1 MLGLIFL
8 LTLGC
13 DRAISL
19 SLSWQKVI
27 LSCLWGKRRLFG
39 LTRTWHRVTDFD
51 RVSDIYDATRKAPDD
66 VMSANLAI
74 MEKVLRGY
82 ERILD
87 VGTGTGRYAKPLCDR
102 GLRIVGV
109 DISTS
114 MMAKAREKGLH
125 DLVRGDA
132 HRLPFLD
139 QSFDA
144 AVFVLLLH
152 LVQDWVTVLHEIGR
166 VCRGVV
172 VSTVSREEGMNIR
185 ELYLRL
191 REAYGVPLRKFNE
204 GTEGLRSIIRPTEVY
219 RLMDRIV
226 ESKTDESIAYFADRK
241 SSITWDVPQVIHDQI
256 IGRIRSGHGGRILRQ
271 RRVDEVAVWK
281 AEQFRSFRRSA

>member
-1 MLGLIFL
+1 M
-8 LTLGC
+8 
-13 DRAISL
+13 
-19 SLSWQKVI
+19 
-27 LSCLWGKRRLFG
+27 
-39 LTRTWHRVTDFD
+39 TDFD

-66 VMSANLAI
+66 VMSATLAT
-74 MEKVLRGY
+74 MEKVLSGY
-82 ERILD
+82 ESILD
-87 VGTGTGRYAKPLCDR
+87 VGTGTGRFAKPLSDR
-102 GLRIVGV
+102 GLPIVGV

-114 MMAKAREKGLH
+114 MMAKARIKGLH

-132 HRLPFLD
+132 HNLPFRD

-144 AVFVLLLH
+144 AVFVLVLH

-172 VSTVSREEGMNIR
+172 VSTVGTEEGLNIR

-191 REAYGVPLRKFNE
+191 REAHGVPLRKFNE
-204 GTEGLRSIIRPTEVY
+204 GTEGLLTLLRPLRVY
-219 RLMDRIV
+219 PVMDRIV

-281 AEQFRSFRRSA
+281 AEQFRSFKP